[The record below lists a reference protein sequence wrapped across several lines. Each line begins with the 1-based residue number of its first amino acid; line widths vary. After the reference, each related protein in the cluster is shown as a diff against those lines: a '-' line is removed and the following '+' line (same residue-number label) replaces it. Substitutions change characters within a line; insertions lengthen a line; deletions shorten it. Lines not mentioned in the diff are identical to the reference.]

1 MTTDPRPNHLN
12 IKKEENVKNN
22 TLALPKGTKMVY
34 NVFEKG
40 LFALAPHDN

>member
-1 MTTDPRPNHLN
+1 MTTDPRPKHLN

-22 TLALPKGTKMVY
+22 TLALPKGTKMVC